1 VRLGRIQAGPLCGP
15 VRGPLWGPFWG
26 PVRTGPS
33 VQRRSAC
40 TSPGSWLGSR
50 SRLAE
55 RSGLAFCSREV
66 ALLCGLK
73 DDRLAL
79 RASFFQLYHQRA
91 GTIERML
98 LIGHE
103 DVLVFKRKT
112 TPRKP
117 ASR

>member
-1 VRLGRIQAGPLCGP
+1 MLTLRPYREHGTLIDLPGRLI
-15 VRGPLWGPFWG
+15 
-26 PVRTGPS
+26 
-33 VQRRSAC
+33 
-40 TSPGSWLGSR
+40 
-50 SRLAE
+50 RLAK
-55 RSGLAFCSREV
+55 RNGLGLCSREV

-103 DVLVFKRKT
+103 DVLVFSRAARTQSRRGKR
-112 TPRKP
+112 
-117 ASR
+117 